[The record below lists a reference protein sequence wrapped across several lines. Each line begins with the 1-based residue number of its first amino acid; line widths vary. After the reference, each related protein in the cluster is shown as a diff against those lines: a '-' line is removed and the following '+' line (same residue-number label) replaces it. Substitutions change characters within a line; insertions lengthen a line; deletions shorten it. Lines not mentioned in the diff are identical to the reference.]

1 MSEVGLSGTVVVL
14 GTGGTI
20 ASRVDHVRG
29 HVAAAA
35 GGGELIEAIRSRGL
49 ELPAGV
55 AVEVEQVCTIGSFL
69 FDLGLAF
76 EVARRA
82 ATHLARPEVLGV
94 VVTHGTDTMEESA
107 YLADLVVASEKPV
120 VFTGAQRHAD
130 EPDMAGPRNLRDAIL
145 VAAAQ
150 PARGLGT
157 VILFEQEIHA
167 ARDATKRHTSRVG
180 TFHSGEHGQLGEVD
194 GAQVFVQRQPR
205 LRRSIPVERIEL
217 AVDLVKLVMDSDA
230 RFLRCALA
238 SGAKGLVLEAFG
250 RGNATPAIN
259 EAVAEA
265 VRGGVPVLVTS
276 RCPEGRARPIYGQGG
291 GVDLAR
297 AGGLFAGDLTGPK
310 GRVLLAVLLGGP
322 AGWSLA
328 EAVASVAG

>member
-1 MSEVGLSGTVVVL
+1 M
-14 GTGGTI
+14 
-20 ASRVDHVRG
+20 
-29 HVAAAA
+29 
-35 GGGELIEAIRSRGL
+35 
-49 ELPAGV
+49 
-55 AVEVEQVCTIGSFL
+55 
-69 FDLGLAF
+69 
-76 EVARRA
+76 
-82 ATHLARPEVLGV
+82 

-107 YLADLVVASEKPV
+107 YLADLVVVSEKPI

-130 EPDMAGPRNLRDAIL
+130 EPDSDGPRNLRDAIL

-150 PARGLGT
+150 PTRGLGT

-205 LRRSIPVERIEL
+205 LRRSIPVERIEP
-217 AVDLVKLVMDSDA
+217 SGGS
-230 RFLRCALA
+230 RALA

-310 GRVLLAVLLGGP
+310 ARVLLAVLLGGP